1 MSRIGHYSRDRR
13 GICPPILTMSSCS
26 VPMSLVNM
34 FMTGSID
41 TTVLGVHV
49 GSCETL
55 SANQCVYRV
64 FRLSVSC
71 MPCDA

>member
-26 VPMSLVNM
+26 VPMSLANM
-34 FMTGSID
+34 LMTGSIE
-41 TTVLGVHV
+41 TTVLDVHF

-55 SANQCVYRV
+55 ECQSMC
-64 FRLSVSC
+64 VSC
-71 MPCDA
+71 VSSFGVLYAL